1 MRKLLLTTLF
11 AFIAIMTPVS
21 AQGTDLVIIENAA
34 TGTAMASYKVDKDGR
49 RISNSYSGDIVI
61 PEKSTSGYPVTAINH
76 QTFEGCVSLTSVTIP
91 SSVKFIDY
99 DAFRNSSLT
108 EISIPASVDSISEG
122 VFFGM
127 NQLKKVTFEDG
138 PEVLRFACGQ
148 QYGGEGQ
155 FSYKHQPIEEAYI
168 GRTYTTIWGQNG
180 NLDSPLFKSN
190 ETLKKVTFGNHVKK
204 INERDF
210 LSCKALET
218 VVFGSGIETIGKEAF
233 NGCSNLTAIN
243 LADGV
248 KLIESSAFYNCSA
261 AKTLILS
268 KTLKEI
274 SGGAFENC
282 KSVAELTIPASVDT
296 VGQKAFFGMGQLK
309 KVTIEDGPS
318 VLRFGP
324 GQEYGGEGH
333 FSFKHQAIEEA
344 YIGRA
349 YTTTWGQNG
358 NLDAPL
364 FKSNET
370 LKKVTFG
377 NYVKNIYERD
387 FLSCKAL
394 EIVVFGNGIE
404 TIGKEAFSNC
414 SSLSAINLPNSVK
427 LIESN
432 AFKGCAAAKTLIL
445 SNSLE
450 KISWGAFE
458 NCKSVAEMTI
468 PASVVTVEERAFIG
482 MDGLTKVTIADG
494 TTTIDISYS
503 KSYGGENMFYRQ
515 PITEA
520 YVGRNFTS
528 PSGLFDGNSTL
539 LKITF
544 GDACTEVPDKTM
556 RNCPELTSVSLG
568 KNISRIGKRAF
579 ENCKKLPIESLY
591 SYNTLKTIDERA
603 FYGCEAF
610 LSFNLGRHPIEE
622 IGTDAFAYCKN
633 MAKIS
638 LPATLKNIGS
648 GGFYKCTALTSI
660 TCLATVPPTCAKDNV
675 FYSLDTKKCTLYV
688 PETSI
693 NAYKAAFVWKEFFN
707 IETGFNSIENKAF
720 VTTDSYSINGQRTN
734 SNHRGLTIQRT
745 SNGQTR
751 KVITK

>member
-76 QTFEGCVSLTSVTIP
+76 QTFEGCVSLTSVKIP
-91 SSVKFIDY
+91 SSLKFIDY

-127 NQLKKVTFEDG
+127 NKLKKVTFEDG
-138 PEVLRFACGQ
+138 SEVLRFAPGQ
-148 QYGGEGQ
+148 EYGGEGQ
-155 FSYKHQPIEEAYI
+155 FCFKHQPIEEAYI

-282 KSVAELTIPASVDT
+282 KSVAELTIPATVDT
-296 VGQKAFFGMGQLK
+296 IGQKAFFGMEQLK

-333 FSFKHQAIEEA
+333 FSYKHQAIEEA

-349 YTTTWGQNG
+349 YITNWGNDG
-358 NLDAPL
+358 SLDAPL
-364 FKSNET
+364 FKGNET
-370 LKKVTFG
+370 LKKVTFS
-377 NYVKNIYERD
+377 NYVKNIYRQD

-394 EIVVFGNGIE
+394 ETVVFGSGIE
-404 TIGKEAFSNC
+404 TIGKEAFCNC
-414 SSLSAINLPNSVK
+414 TNLSAINLADGVK

-432 AFKGCAAAKTLIL
+432 AFKDCSAAKTLVL

-458 NCKSVAEMTI
+458 NCKSVVEMTI

-539 LKITF
+539 LKVTF
-544 GDACTEVPDKTM
+544 AGGCTEIPDKSM
-556 RNCPELTSVSLG
+556 RNCPELTTLVTG
-568 KNISRIGKRAF
+568 ENVTRIGKRAL
-579 ENCKKLPIESLY
+579 ENCKKLAHFSGRP
-591 SYNTLKTIDERA
+591 TLKTIDDKA
-603 FYGCEAF
+603 FYGCE
-610 LSFNLGRHPIEE
+610 SFNSINFSNDPVED
-622 IGTDAFAYCKN
+622 IGEDAFAYCKN
-633 MAKIS
+633 MTKAV

-648 GGFYKCTALTSI
+648 GGFYKCTALTNV

-675 FYSLDTKKCTLYV
+675 FYSLDTKNCTLYV
-688 PETSI
+688 PEASI

-745 SNGQTR
+745 SDGQTR
-751 KVITK
+751 KVIVR

>member
-1 MRKLLLTTLF
+1 M
-11 AFIAIMTPVS
+11 
-21 AQGTDLVIIENAA
+21 
-34 TGTAMASYKVDKDGR
+34 
-49 RISNSYSGDIVI
+49 
-61 PEKSTSGYPVTAINH
+61 
-76 QTFEGCVSLTSVTIP
+76 
-91 SSVKFIDY
+91 
-99 DAFRNSSLT
+99 
-108 EISIPASVDSISEG
+108 
-122 VFFGM
+122 
-127 NQLKKVTFEDG
+127 
-138 PEVLRFACGQ
+138 
-148 QYGGEGQ
+148 
-155 FSYKHQPIEEAYI
+155 
-168 GRTYTTIWGQNG
+168 
-180 NLDSPLFKSN
+180 
-190 ETLKKVTFGNHVKK
+190 
-204 INERDF
+204 
-210 LSCKALET
+210 
-218 VVFGSGIETIGKEAF
+218 
-233 NGCSNLTAIN
+233 
-243 LADGV
+243 
-248 KLIESSAFYNCSA
+248 KLIESNAFKGCAA

-268 KTLKEI
+268 KTLKII
-274 SGGAFENC
+274 SGGAFQDC
-282 KSVAELTIPASVDT
+282 KSVAQIAIPATVDT
-296 VGQKAFFGMGQLK
+296 IGQKAFFGMEQLK

-333 FSFKHQAIEEA
+333 FSYKHQAIEEA

-349 YTTTWGQNG
+349 YITAWGSDG
-358 NLDAPL
+358 SLDAPL
-364 FKSNET
+364 FKGNET
-370 LKKVTFG
+370 LKKVTFS
-377 NYVKNIYERD
+377 NYVKNIYRQD

-394 EIVVFGNGIE
+394 ETVVFGSGIE
-404 TIGKEAFSNC
+404 TIGKEAFSDC
-414 SSLSAINLPNSVK
+414 TSLSAINLADGVK

-458 NCKSVAEMTI
+458 NCKSVVEMTI

-539 LKITF
+539 LKVTF
-544 GDACTEVPDKTM
+544 AGGCTEIPDKSM
-556 RNCPELTSVSLG
+556 RNCPELTTLVTG
-568 KNISRIGKRAF
+568 ENVTRIGKRAL
-579 ENCKKLPIESLY
+579 ENCKKLAHFSSRP
-591 SYNTLKTIDERA
+591 TLKTIDDKA
-603 FYGCEAF
+603 FYGCE
-610 LSFNLGRHPIEE
+610 SFNSINFSNDPVED
-622 IGTDAFAYCKN
+622 IGEDAFAYCKN
-633 MAKIS
+633 MTKAV

-648 GGFYKCTALTSI
+648 GGFYKCTALTNV

-675 FYSLDTKKCTLYV
+675 FYSLDTKNCTLYV
-688 PETSI
+688 PEASI

>member
-11 AFIAIMTPVS
+11 AFIAIVTPVS
-21 AQGTDLVIIENAA
+21 AQGTDLVIIENAT
-34 TGTAMASYKVDKDGR
+34 TGTAMVSYKVDKDGR
-49 RISNSYSGDIVI
+49 RISNSYSGDIMI
-61 PEKSTSGYPVTAINH
+61 PEKSTSGYPVTTINH
-76 QTFEGCVSLTSVTIP
+76 QTFEGCVSLSSVKIP

-99 DAFRNSSLT
+99 DAFRNSNLT

-127 NQLKKVTFEDG
+127 NKLKKVTFEDG
-138 PEVLRFACGQ
+138 SEVLRFACGQ
-148 QYGGEGQ
+148 EYGGEGQ
-155 FSYKHQPIEEAYI
+155 FSFKHQTIEEVYI
-168 GRTYTTIWGQNG
+168 GRTYTTIWGQSG
-180 NLDSPLFKSN
+180 NLDSPLFKSS

-204 INERDF
+204 INDRDF
-210 LSCKALET
+210 LSCSALET

-233 NGCSNLTAIN
+233 SNCTSLSSIN

-248 KLIESSAFYNCSA
+248 KLIESNAFKGCAA
-261 AKTLILS
+261 AKTLLLS
-268 KTLKEI
+268 RTLKII
-274 SGGAFENC
+274 SGGAFQDC
-282 KSVAELTIPASVDT
+282 KSVAQIAIPATVDT
-296 VGQKAFFGMGQLK
+296 IGQKAFFGMEQLK

-333 FSFKHQAIEEA
+333 FSYKHQAIEEA

-349 YTTTWGQNG
+349 YITAWGSDG
-358 NLDAPL
+358 SLDAPL
-364 FKSNET
+364 FKGNET
-370 LKKVTFG
+370 LKKVTFS
-377 NYVKNIYERD
+377 NYVKNIYRQD
-387 FLSCKAL
+387 FLSCSAL
-394 EIVVFGNGIE
+394 ETVVFGSGIE
-404 TIGKEAFSNC
+404 TIGKEAFCNC
-414 SSLSAINLPNSVK
+414 TNLSAINLADGVK

-539 LKITF
+539 LKVTF
-544 GDACTEVPDKTM
+544 AGGCTDISDKTM
-556 RNCPELTSVSLG
+556 RNCPELTTLVTG
-568 KNISRIGKRAF
+568 ENVTRIGKRAL
-579 ENCKKLPIESLY
+579 ENCKKLAHFSGRP
-591 SYNTLKTIDERA
+591 TLKTIDDKA
-603 FYGCEAF
+603 FYGCE
-610 LSFNLGRHPIEE
+610 SFNSINFSNDPVED
-622 IGTDAFAYCKN
+622 IGEDAFAYCKN
-633 MAKIS
+633 MTKAV

-675 FYSLDTKKCTLYV
+675 FYSLDTKSCTLYV
-688 PETSI
+688 PEASI

-707 IETGFNSIENKAF
+707 IETGINSIGNKAF
-720 VTTDSYSINGQRTN
+720 VITDSYSINGQRTN
-734 SNHRGLTIQRT
+734 SSHRGLTIQRT
-745 SNGQTR
+745 SDGQTR

>member
-1 MRKLLLTTLF
+1 MCLPVCCGSGFFFCGALRFLPCIKTYSSDASKAGRIIIADRVKDSNGKNHDVLYIGGNVSNRGKL
-11 AFIAIMTPVS
+11 VS
-21 AQGTDLVIIENAA
+21 IVFGKNVIA
-34 TGTAMASYKVDKDGR
+34 TGGPDGTKD
-49 RISNSYSGDIVI
+49 D
-61 PEKSTSGYPVTAINH
+61 
-76 QTFEGCVSLTSVTIP
+76 
-91 SSVKFIDY
+91 
-99 DAFRNSSLT
+99 
-108 EISIPASVDSISEG
+108 
-122 VFFGM
+122 
-127 NQLKKVTFEDG
+127 
-138 PEVLRFACGQ
+138 
-148 QYGGEGQ
+148 
-155 FSYKHQPIEEAYI
+155 
-168 GRTYTTIWGQNG
+168 
-180 NLDSPLFKSN
+180 
-190 ETLKKVTFGNHVKK
+190 
-204 INERDF
+204 
-210 LSCKALET
+210 
-218 VVFGSGIETIGKEAF
+218 
-233 NGCSNLTAIN
+233 
-243 LADGV
+243 
-248 KLIESSAFYNCSA
+248 AFYNCST

-377 NYVKNIYERD
+377 NYVKNIYRQD

-394 EIVVFGNGIE
+394 ETVVFGSGIE
-404 TIGKEAFSNC
+404 TIGKEAFSDC
-414 SSLSAINLPNSVK
+414 TSLSAINLADGVK

-432 AFKGCAAAKTLIL
+432 AFKECSAAKTLVL

-458 NCKSVAEMTI
+458 NCKSVVEMTI

-539 LKITF
+539 LKVTF

-556 RNCPELTSVSLG
+556 RNCPELTSVYLG
-568 KNISRIGKRAF
+568 KNIIRIGKRAF
-579 ENCKKLPIESLY
+579 ENCKKMSSVY
-591 SYNTLKTIDERA
+591 SDNTMKTIDERA
-603 FYGCEAF
+603 FYGC
-610 LSFNLGRHPIEE
+610 
-622 IGTDAFAYCKN
+622 
-633 MAKIS
+633 
-638 LPATLKNIGS
+638 
-648 GGFYKCTALTSI
+648 
-660 TCLATVPPTCAKDNV
+660 
-675 FYSLDTKKCTLYV
+675 
-688 PETSI
+688 
-693 NAYKAAFVWKEFFN
+693 
-707 IETGFNSIENKAF
+707 
-720 VTTDSYSINGQRTN
+720 
-734 SNHRGLTIQRT
+734 
-745 SNGQTR
+745 
-751 KVITK
+751 

>member
-21 AQGTDLVIIENAA
+21 AQVTDLVIIENAA

-76 QTFEGCVSLTSVTIP
+76 QTFEGCVSLTSVKIP

-155 FSYKHQPIEEAYI
+155 FSFKHQPIEEAYI

-248 KLIESSAFYNCSA
+248 KLIESSAFYNCST

-394 EIVVFGNGIE
+394 EIIVFGSGIE

-427 LIESN
+427 LIESY
-432 AFKGCAAAKTLIL
+432 AFKGCSAAQTLIL

-458 NCKSVAEMTI
+458 NCKSVVEMTI

-539 LKITF
+539 LKVTF

-568 KNISRIGKRAF
+568 RNITRIGKRAF

-591 SYNTLKTIDERA
+591 SYNTFKTIDERA

-638 LPATLKNIGS
+638 LPATLKNIGA
-648 GGFYKCTALTSI
+648 GGFYKCTALTNI

-675 FYSLDTKKCTLYV
+675 FYSLDTKNCTLYV
-688 PETSI
+688 PEASI

>member
-76 QTFEGCVSLTSVTIP
+76 QTFEGCVSLTSVKIP

-155 FSYKHQPIEEAYI
+155 FSFKHQPIEEAYI

-248 KLIESSAFYNCSA
+248 KLIESSAFYNCST

-394 EIVVFGNGIE
+394 EIIVFGSGIE

-427 LIESN
+427 LIESY
-432 AFKGCAAAKTLIL
+432 AFKGCSAAQTLIL

-458 NCKSVAEMTI
+458 DCKSVAELTI

-482 MDGLTKVTIADG
+482 MKGLTKVTIADG

-503 KSYGGENMFYRQ
+503 QSYGGENMFYRQ
-515 PITEA
+515 PIIEA

-528 PSGLFDGNSTL
+528 PSGLFDGNNTL

-568 KNISRIGKRAF
+568 RNITRIGKRAF

-591 SYNTLKTIDERA
+591 SYNTFKTIDERA

-638 LPATLKNIGS
+638 LPATLKNIGA
-648 GGFYKCTALTSI
+648 GGFYKCTALTNI

-688 PETSI
+688 PEASI

-707 IETGFNSIENKAF
+707 IETGINGLENKAF

-745 SNGQTR
+745 SNGQTC

>member
-76 QTFEGCVSLTSVTIP
+76 QTFEGCVSLTSVKIP
-91 SSVKFIDY
+91 SSLKFIDY

-127 NQLKKVTFEDG
+127 NKLKKVTFEDG
-138 PEVLRFACGQ
+138 SEVLRFAPGQ
-148 QYGGEGQ
+148 EYGGEGQ
-155 FSYKHQPIEEAYI
+155 FSFKHQSIEEVYI
-168 GRTYTTIWGQNG
+168 GRTYTTTWGKDG
-180 NLDSPLFKSN
+180 SLDSPLFKMN
-190 ETLKKVTFGNHVKK
+190 ETLKKVTFGDYVKQ
-204 INERDF
+204 INKSDF
-210 LSCKALET
+210 TYCEALET
-218 VVFGSGIETIGKEAF
+218 VIFGSGIETIENGAF
-233 NGCSNLTAIN
+233 FHCTSLSGIN
-243 LADGV
+243 LANSV
-248 KLIESSAFYNCSA
+248 KQIESNAFKDCVA

-268 KTLKEI
+268 KTLKKI

-282 KSVAELTIPASVDT
+282 KSVAEMIIPATVDT
-296 VGQKAFFGMGQLK
+296 IGQKAFFGMEQLK

-333 FSFKHQAIEEA
+333 FSYKHQAIEEA

-349 YTTTWGQNG
+349 YITNWGNDG
-358 NLDAPL
+358 SLDAPL
-364 FKSNET
+364 FKGNET
-370 LKKVTFG
+370 LKKVTFS
-377 NYVKNIYERD
+377 NYVKNIYRQD

-394 EIVVFGNGIE
+394 ETVVFGSGIE
-404 TIGKEAFSNC
+404 TIGKEAFCDCTN
-414 SSLSAINLPNSVK
+414 LSAINLADGVK

-432 AFKGCAAAKTLIL
+432 AFKGCAAAKTLVL

-458 NCKSVAEMTI
+458 NCKSVVEMTI

-539 LKITF
+539 LKVTF
-544 GDACTEVPDKTM
+544 AGGCTEIPDKSM
-556 RNCPELTSVSLG
+556 RNCPELTTLVTG
-568 KNISRIGKRAF
+568 ENVTRIGKRAL
-579 ENCKKLPIESLY
+579 ENCKKLAHFSGRP
-591 SYNTLKTIDERA
+591 TLKTIDDKA
-603 FYGCEAF
+603 FYGCE
-610 LSFNLGRHPIEE
+610 SFNSINFSNDPVED
-622 IGTDAFAYCKN
+622 IGEDAFAYCKN
-633 MAKIS
+633 MTKAV

-648 GGFYKCTALTSI
+648 GGFYKCTALTNV

-675 FYSLDTKKCTLYV
+675 FYSLDTKNCTLYV
-688 PETSI
+688 PEASI

>member
-1 MRKLLLTTLF
+1 M
-11 AFIAIMTPVS
+11 
-21 AQGTDLVIIENAA
+21 E
-34 TGTAMASYKVDKDGR
+34 
-49 RISNSYSGDIVI
+49 
-61 PEKSTSGYPVTAINH
+61 
-76 QTFEGCVSLTSVTIP
+76 
-91 SSVKFIDY
+91 
-99 DAFRNSSLT
+99 
-108 EISIPASVDSISEG
+108 
-122 VFFGM
+122 
-127 NQLKKVTFEDG
+127 
-138 PEVLRFACGQ
+138 
-148 QYGGEGQ
+148 
-155 FSYKHQPIEEAYI
+155 
-168 GRTYTTIWGQNG
+168 
-180 NLDSPLFKSN
+180 
-190 ETLKKVTFGNHVKK
+190 
-204 INERDF
+204 
-210 LSCKALET
+210 
-218 VVFGSGIETIGKEAF
+218 
-233 NGCSNLTAIN
+233 
-243 LADGV
+243 
-248 KLIESSAFYNCSA
+248 
-261 AKTLILS
+261 
-268 KTLKEI
+268 
-274 SGGAFENC
+274 
-282 KSVAELTIPASVDT
+282 
-296 VGQKAFFGMGQLK
+296 QLK

-333 FSFKHQAIEEA
+333 FSYKHQAIEEA

-349 YTTTWGQNG
+349 YITAWGSDG
-358 NLDAPL
+358 SLDAPL
-364 FKSNET
+364 FKGNET
-370 LKKVTFG
+370 LKKVTFS
-377 NYVKNIYERD
+377 NYVKNIYRQD

-394 EIVVFGNGIE
+394 ETVVFGSGIE
-404 TIGKEAFSNC
+404 TIGKEAFCNC
-414 SSLSAINLPNSVK
+414 TNLSAINLADGVK

-432 AFKGCAAAKTLIL
+432 AFKECSAAKTLVL

-458 NCKSVAEMTI
+458 NCKSVVEMTI

-539 LKITF
+539 LKVTF
-544 GDACTEVPDKTM
+544 AGGCTEIPDKSM
-556 RNCPELTSVSLG
+556 RNCPELTTLVTG
-568 KNISRIGKRAF
+568 ENVTRIGKRAL
-579 ENCKKLPIESLY
+579 ENCKKLAHFSGRP
-591 SYNTLKTIDERA
+591 TLKTIDDKA
-603 FYGCEAF
+603 FYGCE
-610 LSFNLGRHPIEE
+610 SFNSINFSNDPVED
-622 IGTDAFAYCKN
+622 IGEDAFAYCKN
-633 MAKIS
+633 MTKAV

-648 GGFYKCTALTSI
+648 GGFYKCTALTNV

-675 FYSLDTKKCTLYV
+675 FYSLDTKNCTLYV
-688 PETSI
+688 PEASI